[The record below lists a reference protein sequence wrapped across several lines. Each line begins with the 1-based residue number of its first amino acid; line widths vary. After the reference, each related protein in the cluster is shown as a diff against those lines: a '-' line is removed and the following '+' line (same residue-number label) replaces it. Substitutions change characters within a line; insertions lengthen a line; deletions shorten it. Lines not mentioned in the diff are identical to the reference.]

1 MCATQ
6 WTGELEC
13 ARTGRRLCKCATQA
27 GVQAGRQ
34 AGACEQACRQA
45 GHASWEYSELGE
57 IAVKGEK
64 IRSRD
69 SKIDLAVL
77 RVIASCC

>member
-1 MCATQ
+1 VCATQ

-45 GHASWEYSELGE
+45 DKQVHVNRRAGRPVMPVGSTVSSAKSQ
-57 IAVKGEK
+57 
-64 IRSRD
+64 
-69 SKIDLAVL
+69 SKA
-77 RVIASCC
+77 RK